1 MKASRSGNAV
11 LDFQSYAD
19 CKDLQFIAVVTALAL
34 VLATSVAGAAVGQQG
49 SQQGSQPGN
58 QQAGT
63 VRSSLVLLH
72 YFHERLIRNLLSGK
86 LSADRQ

>member
-34 VLATSVAGAAVGQQG
+34 VLATSVAGAAVGQPA
-49 SQQGSQPGN
+49 SQQASQPG

-63 VRSSLVLLH
+63 VRSSLVLLR

-86 LSADRQ
+86 LSAGRQ

>member
-11 LDFQSYAD
+11 LDFQSYTD

-34 VLATSVAGAAVGQQG
+34 VLATSVAGAAVGQPA
-49 SQQGSQPGN
+49 SQQASQPG

-63 VRSSLVLLH
+63 VRSSLVLLQ

-86 LSADRQ
+86 LSAGRQ

>member
-34 VLATSVAGAAVGQQG
+34 VLATSVAGAAVGQPA
-49 SQQGSQPGN
+49 SQQASQPG
-58 QQAGT
+58 QQVGT

-86 LSADRQ
+86 LSAGRQ